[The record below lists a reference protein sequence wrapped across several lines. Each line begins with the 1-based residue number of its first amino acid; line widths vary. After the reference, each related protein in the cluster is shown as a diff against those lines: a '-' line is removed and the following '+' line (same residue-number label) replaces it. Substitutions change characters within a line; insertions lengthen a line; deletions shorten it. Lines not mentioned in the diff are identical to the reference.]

1 MFIDSH
7 QHFWRYSAVEYPW
20 LGAGMEHLRRD
31 FLPVDLAPVLASAG
45 LTHAV
50 AVQARQSLE
59 ETRWLLELAD
69 ANPAIRGV
77 VGWIDLRSADVAKQL
92 TYFAANPKFLGVRH
106 VVQDE
111 PDDRFLLGADF
122 VRGLRALPQFGLT
135 YDILIYPQQLP
146 ASIELMQMLPD
157 QPFVLDHLAKPR
169 IRERL
174 LQPWADQIRE
184 LALMPNVMCK
194 VSGMVT
200 EAAWRGWSSLDFR
213 PYLDVV
219 FDAFGVDRVMYG
231 SDWPVCLAAAEYAEV
246 VGLVR
251 DYVQEQYPDAMDKIF
266 GLNAAA
272 FYQRREPR

>member
-1 MFIDSH
+1 
-7 QHFWRYSAVEYPW
+7 
-20 LGAGMEHLRRD
+20 
-31 FLPVDLAPVLASAG
+31 
-45 LTHAV
+45 
-50 AVQARQSLE
+50 
-59 ETRWLLELAD
+59 
-69 ANPAIRGV
+69 
-77 VGWIDLRSADVAKQL
+77 
-92 TYFAANPKFLGVRH
+92 
-106 VVQDE
+106 
-111 PDDRFLLGADF
+111 
-122 VRGLRALPQFGLT
+122 
-135 YDILIYPQQLP
+135 
-146 ASIELMQMLPD
+146 
-157 QPFVLDHLAKPR
+157 
-169 IRERL
+169 
-174 LQPWADQIRE
+174 
-184 LALMPNVMCK
+184 MPNVMCK

>member
-7 QHFWRYSAVEYPW
+7 QHFWKYSAADYPW
-20 LGAGMEHLRRD
+20 LGTGMEHLRRD
-31 FLPVDLAPVLASAG
+31 FLPADLDPLIASAG
-45 LTHAV
+45 FTHSV
-50 AVQARQSLE
+50 AVQARQTLD

-69 ANPAIRGV
+69 AHPGIYGV
-77 VGWIDLRSADVAKQL
+77 VGWVDLRSPAAAAQL
-92 TYFAANPKFLGVRH
+92 AMFAANSRFLGVRH

-111 PDDRFLLGADF
+111 QDDRFLLGADF
-122 VRGLRALPQFGLT
+122 IRGLQALPQYGLT
-135 YDILIYPQQLP
+135 YDLLIFPRQLP
-146 ASIELMQMLPD
+146 AAIELVRRLPN
-157 QPFVLDHLAKPR
+157 QPFVLDHIAKPR
-169 IRERL
+169 IREGL
-174 LQPWADQIRE
+174 LQPWTDQIRE
-184 LALMPNVMCK
+184 LAESPNVMCK

-213 PYLDVV
+213 PYLEVV

-251 DYVQEQYPDAMDKIF
+251 DYVQEQYPDAADKFF

-272 FYQRREPR
+272 FYQRRGPR